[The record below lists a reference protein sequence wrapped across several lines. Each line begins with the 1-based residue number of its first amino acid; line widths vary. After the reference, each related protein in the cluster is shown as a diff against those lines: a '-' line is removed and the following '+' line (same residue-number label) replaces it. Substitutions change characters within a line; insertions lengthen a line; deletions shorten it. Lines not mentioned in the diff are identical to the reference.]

1 MCSTATTSAMAKLLE
16 LITNFLNNILTCII
30 DDNGDFTSS
39 INIQE
44 EKVNDIQEEKVND
57 IQEEKVNDIQEE
69 KVNIEKDN
77 NSAFKTPLKNNKKKL
92 REVNRS
98 YDSSNDEIVFNYINK
113 RKVPNNIS
121 DSDISY
127 SESELTDGSTF
138 KLQKK
143 IMVSYNLNS
152 GENIDIYKEN
162 NRNILKKFLNK
173 INTSE
178 IK

>member
-39 INIQE
+39 IN
-44 EKVNDIQEEKVND
+44 IQEEKVND